1 MLTLFA
7 SSITNKL
14 YILQKNQCSGSTNTI
29 RVNKQVSVD
38 MNIPIKRATTKEK
51 SEFDLQ
57 KINNAEAH
65 NFGEQLPFLII
76 HFEILK
82 ILANNEFH

>member
-14 YILQKNQCSGSTNTI
+14 YILQKKTQCSGSTNTI

-57 KINNAEAH
+57 KINNAE
-65 NFGEQLPFLII
+65 ERKTKLIAAI
-76 HFEILK
+76 FVKHKTK
-82 ILANNEFH
+82 IK